1 MKKVIKIITIAVVLT
16 LNFELLTL
24 ECSAQD
30 IHFTM
35 YDAMPI
41 TTNPATAG
49 VFNGN
54 FRGVLN
60 YRSQWGAI
68 GNPYKTYAVMIDGGL
83 LKNKWKSGYFGVGL
97 GAFSDVAGETKFG
110 TTKINLALS
119 SVLYLDDKNS
129 ASVGFLGSWAQ
140 NSINDGNLRWDSQ
153 FDGQNYDATAP
164 SLESFQF
171 ENASYFDFSAG
182 ALWAYGESTKTLSS
196 FDNFTMQAGIAF
208 YHVTKP
214 SRQIEFGDLDRLYSK
229 WAIHA
234 ESLIGL
240 FNSKW
245 ALKPKMVVYLQGPS
259 REITGGILARYM
271 LREES
276 KYTGIFKEMAI
287 SFGAYYRV
295 GDAYSPSVEFET
307 SGLAVGV
314 AFDMNISDLSAATG
328 GVGGPEVY
336 VKYVVASFGYGKG
349 TKSNARFN

>member
-1 MKKVIKIITIAVVLT
+1 MAIVLSV
-16 LNFELLTL
+16 ELQ
-24 ECSAQD
+24 AQD

-60 YRSQWGAI
+60 YRSQWGSIA
-68 GNPYKTYAVMIDGGL
+68 NPYKTYAVMLDGAL

-97 GAFSDVAGETKFG
+97 GAYSDVAGETKFG
-110 TTKINLALS
+110 TTKISLALS
-119 SVLYLDDKNS
+119 SVLYLDSKNS

-140 NSINDGNLRWDSQ
+140 NSINGDNLRWDSQ
-153 FDGQNYDATAP
+153 FDGQTFNASTA
-164 SLESFQF
+164 SLESFKF
-171 ENASYFDFSAG
+171 ENASYLDYSAG
-182 ALWAYGESTKTLSS
+182 ALWAYGEGTKTLSS

-208 YHVTKP
+208 YHVTRP
-214 SRQIEFGDLDRLYSK
+214 SQKIEFGDLDKLYSK

-245 ALKPKMVVYLQGPS
+245 ALKPKMVVYLQGPAS
-259 REITGGILARYM
+259 EITGGILARYI
-271 LREES
+271 LVEES

-287 SFGAYYRV
+287 SFGTYYRV
-295 GDAYSPSVEFET
+295 GDAFSPSVEFET

-314 AFDMNISDLSAATG
+314 AYDMNISDLSAATG
-328 GVGGPEVY
+328 GNGGPEIY
-336 VKYVVASFGYGKG
+336 LKYVAVSFGYGKG